1 MINVNSSYWKGKK
14 VLVTGISG
22 FVGCRVAERLLENG
36 AEVIGIVKDL
46 NLDQGVGMSL
56 MGAHLECGDICDYEF
71 LRRVIS
77 EHEIEVVFHFA
88 AYSIV
93 RVSARDPLSTYKINV
108 MGTVNLLEA
117 IRNVGS
123 TVKSIVVASSDKAY
137 GDHETLPYTE
147 LLPLQPKNTYDT
159 SKACMDLISRSY
171 AHNYGLPLVVT
182 RCSNIYG
189 PGDRNFSRIIPN
201 TIRRI
206 FEGKAPT
213 LYSDVE
219 NMERE
224 FIFIDDVVTA
234 YLKLAVVAPQYVG
247 EAFNIGETD
256 PIKIRRLVML
266 IGEVMGRDAE
276 PEIIPR
282 EPAFKEIQRQF
293 IDAAKLTAAIEWVPT
308 TSLAVGIDQTARWI
322 KQVSK

>member
-1 MINVNSSYWKGKK
+1 MHNEYWKGKK
-14 VLVTGISG
+14 VLITGISG
-22 FVGCRVAERLLENG
+22 FVGCATAERLISLG
-36 AEVIGIVKDL
+36 ADVVGIVKDL
-46 NLDQGVGMSL
+46 NLDQDVGMSL
-56 MGAHLECGDICDYEF
+56 MGATLEHGDICDYQF

-88 AYSIV
+88 AYAIV
-93 RVSARDPLSTYKINV
+93 RVSARDPLTTYNVNV

-123 TVKSIVVASSDKAY
+123 TVKSIVCASSDKAY
-137 GDHETLPYTE
+137 GDHEVLPYTE
-147 LLPLQPKNTYDT
+147 DLPLQPKNTYDT

-171 AHNYGLPLVVT
+171 AHNYGMPIVVT

-206 FEGKAPT
+206 LAGKSPT
-213 LYSDVE
+213 LFSDVE

-224 FIFIDDVVTA
+224 FIYIDDVVTA
-234 YLKLAVVAPQYVG
+234 YIKLAQVADQHKG

-256 PIKIRRLVML
+256 VIKIKNLVLL
-266 IGEVMGRDAE
+266 IADVLGKKDV
-276 PEIIPR
+276 EIEIQPR
-282 EPAFKEIQRQF
+282 EPVFKEIQRQF
-293 IDAAKLTAAIEWVPT
+293 IDASKLEKAISWVPT
-308 TSLAVGIDQTARWI
+308 TSMRWGIEETALWVKAVT
-322 KQVSK
+322 K

>member
-1 MINVNSSYWKGKK
+1 MNNYWKGKK
-14 VLVTGISG
+14 VLITGISG
-22 FVGCRVAERLLENG
+22 FVGSRIAEKLISLG
-36 AEVIGIVKDL
+36 AEVVGVVKDL
-46 NLDQGVGMSL
+46 NIDAGVAMSTL
-56 MGAHLECGDICDYEF
+56 GAVIEHGDICDYQF

-93 RVSARDPLSTYKINV
+93 RVSARDPLTTYNV
-108 MGTVNLLEA
+108 NIMGTVNLLEA

-147 LLPLQPKNTYDT
+147 SLPLQPKNTYDT
-159 SKACMDLISRSY
+159 SKACMDLIARSY
-171 AHNYGLPLVVT
+171 AHNYGMPIVVT

-206 FEGKAPT
+206 LEGKQPM

-224 FIFIDDVVTA
+224 FIFIDDVITA
-234 YLKLAVVAPQYVG
+234 YVKLAQVAEKYAG
-247 EAFNIGETD
+247 EAFNIGETE
-256 PIKIRRLVML
+256 PIKIRKLVEL
-266 IGEVMGRDAE
+266 VCKVMGREDLE
-276 PEIIPR
+276 PEIVPR
-282 EPAFKEIQRQF
+282 EVTFKEIQKQF
-293 IDAAKLTAAIEWVPT
+293 IDASKIEEAIKWLPT
-308 TSLAVGIDQTARWI
+308 TGLAVGIDQTANWI
-322 KQVSK
+322 RSISK